1 MRAFDYYKEGKMQ
14 ELEVKLAKT
23 ISAVYFQLGH
33 KSTAEDIVAMAKVLA
48 NDLVNNP
55 KFSVFTADDV
65 FTAFMNGL
73 RSGEDK
79 LFFNV
84 PTYTK
89 WLYAYKKIHSANY
102 LKEYKEREAKYIE
115 EHKTVAGF
123 IRNNADVIKKLGNGN
138 SK

>member
-1 MRAFDYYKEGKMQ
+1 MRALDYYNTKQMQ
-14 ELEVKLAKT
+14 VLEVELVK
-23 ISAVYFQLGH
+23 IIRNIYFQLGH
-33 KSTAEDIVAMAKVLA
+33 KSTAEDMAAMAKIMA

-55 KFSVFTADDV
+55 KFSVFTVEDV
-65 FTAFMNGL
+65 STAFYNGL

-89 WLYAYKKIHSANY
+89 WLYAYKTIHAANY

-115 EHKTVAGF
+115 DNKTAAGF
-123 IRNNADVIKKLGNGN
+123 IKSNISKIKKIGNA
-138 SK
+138 

>member
-1 MRAFDYYKEGKMQ
+1 MRALDYYNAKQMLV
-14 ELEVKLAKT
+14 LEVELAK
-23 ISAVYFQLGH
+23 IIRNIYFQLGH
-33 KSTAEDIVAMAKVLA
+33 KSTAEDMAAMAKIMA

-55 KFSVFTADDV
+55 KFSVFTVEDV
-65 FTAFMNGL
+65 STAFYNGL

-89 WLYAYKKIHSANY
+89 WLYEYKTIHAANY

-115 EHKTVAGF
+115 DNKTAAGF
-123 IRNNADVIKKLGNGN
+123 IKSNISKIKKIGNA
-138 SK
+138 

>member
-1 MRAFDYYKEGKMQ
+1 MRALDYYNTKQ
-14 ELEVKLAKT
+14 TPLLEVELVK
-23 ISAVYFQLGH
+23 IINRVYFQLGH
-33 KSTAEDIVAMAKVLA
+33 KSTAEDMAAMAKIMA

-55 KFSVFTADDV
+55 KFSVFTVEDV
-65 FTAFMNGL
+65 DTAFNNGL

-89 WLYAYKKIHSANY
+89 WLYAYKKIHASNY

-115 EHKTVAGF
+115 DNKTAAGF
-123 IRNNADVIKKLGNGN
+123 IKSNISNIKKIGG
-138 SK
+138 